1 MKDLSKESPFGIYS
15 PWGEF
20 GLDRSTFASHDEI
33 ARYITDIGARWVQ
46 ELPPLLAVEVVPPD
60 IHLYSRVG
68 REAGMVPPLI
78 RNPDSVWMFKQELTR
93 TITSGMERYQYL
105 EVDTE
110 PDGLGGWQNDP
121 EGYVQLLRLS
131 HEIVKKI
138 CPGCMIMFGG
148 LSGGQDMLDTQ
159 GTIFLE
165 KAMAAGAGEFI
176 DGMAF
181 KRHHM
186 PVRNYALMKKHYES
200 IGEILARH
208 GKNIHQIPVFLETCM
223 YDGDPDEPVPHPFL
237 RGLPVQTE
245 AEQASGLIKSYV
257 YAISLGVTRIFWNL
271 LYERADFEPG
281 HASPFPQNPFNHY
294 GLINN
299 PTNADGMSHK
309 KLSYYTFKKMVE
321 VLDGCDW
328 GNTRVLQ
335 DSNDIFIAK
344 FFRQDKT
351 IFVAWWDYFK
361 DSGYSPGATMPVVLP
376 DVEGSSARVI
386 EAIPHLQS
394 GDLVS
399 DFSTAFK
406 EEETTIKDHLLNL
419 KLGESPVF
427 IEINNR

>member
-1 MKDLSKESPFGIYS
+1 MSTNLTRRDFLKLSGAISLGFVLPACGLKIKEETMKDLSKESPFGIYS

-271 LYERADFEPG
+271 LYDLADMEP
-281 HASPFPQNPFNHY
+281 
-294 GLINN
+294 
-299 PTNADGMSHK
+299 
-309 KLSYYTFKKMVE
+309 
-321 VLDGCDW
+321 
-328 GNTRVLQ
+328 
-335 DSNDIFIAK
+335 
-344 FFRQDKT
+344 
-351 IFVAWWDYFK
+351 
-361 DSGYSPGATMPVVLP
+361 
-376 DVEGSSARVI
+376 
-386 EAIPHLQS
+386 
-394 GDLVS
+394 
-399 DFSTAFK
+399 
-406 EEETTIKDHLLNL
+406 
-419 KLGESPVF
+419 
-427 IEINNR
+427 